1 MVIAI
6 VRDLYWIKVTDKKV
20 QGYYKSVS
28 SGRLYSEIKDHH
40 RGRGKKRNKK
50 KNKKK
55 NGKIKEYGCEGEGVR
70 HCASILFDFQP

>member
-6 VRDLYWIKVTDKKV
+6 VGDLYWIKVTDEKV

-28 SGRLYSEIKDHH
+28 SGGLYSEIKDHQ

-50 KNKKK
+50 KKK
-55 NGKIKEYGCEGEGVR
+55 N
-70 HCASILFDFQP
+70 